1 MNRKEPDKSIL
12 NHFPGSERDDVLLIW
27 DKARYSDPQ
36 AGDRAGVDLQA
47 EWTRLQKRIHPAR
60 PSLQIRQMRT
70 RNSTAKTYA
79 FIAAMAAVLL
89 GGFIMWYLFVPVS
102 MEAPRGAYSTFTW
115 DDGVTV
121 ELNSGSVITWNRS
134 FGNGHRNVRLHGEA
148 YFDVPSSDKPFVV
161 ETRTARVEVLGTR
174 FNVRSWTDDPD
185 GRTTLTLIDG
195 QVRLA
200 SLLEPEHQV
209 LLPPGHS
216 SQIDLHSAEPRV
228 PEPVDTEQAL
238 AWRNHGFY
246 FSSIPMSE
254 VAAEL
259 ERRYDTSI
267 IIENESLSQR
277 ELTVYLPRPG
287 DLETIIETICF
298 VTDCR
303 YEEQG
308 GQVHLY

>member
-1 MNRKEPDKSIL
+1 MKRTEPDKSIL
-12 NHFPGSERDDVLLIW
+12 KHFPEKERDDVLLIW
-27 DKARYSDPQ
+27 DKARYRDPH
-36 AGDRAGVDLQA
+36 AGALPEADLQA
-47 EWTRLQKRIHPAR
+47 EWTKLQKRIR
-60 PSLQIRQMRT
+60 PDRPTLKIRQMRT

-89 GGFIMWYLFVPVS
+89 GGFVMWYLFVPVS
-102 MEAPRGAYSTFTW
+102 MEAPRGAYATHTW
-115 DDGVTV
+115 DDGVSV
-121 ELNSGSVITWNRS
+121 ELNSGSTITWNRS

-148 YFDVPSSDKPFVV
+148 YFEVPSSDKPFVV
-161 ETRTARVEVLGTR
+161 ETRSARVEVLGTR

-185 GRTTLTLIDG
+185 GRTTLTLVDG

-200 SLLEPEHQV
+200 SLLQPDRQV
-209 LLPPGHS
+209 LLSPGHR
-216 SQIDLHSAEPRV
+216 SQIDLHSAEPRA

-246 FSSIPMSE
+246 FSAIPMSE

-259 ERRYDTSI
+259 ERRYDSRI
-267 IIENESLSQR
+267 IIEDESLGRR
-277 ELTVYLPRPG
+277 ELTIYLPRPG

-303 YEEQG
+303 YEEQD
-308 GQVHLY
+308 GQVFLY